1 MEGSSSTTRRRAPVG
16 SARTALVDTGRPRES
31 KDDARPVAR
40 AAIDPDRPGMRL
52 DQTLGDGEAPADA
65 ARALSGAR
73 QTYERLEDP
82 VALARRDARPVVAN
96 LETDVAVLAR
106 HADPDLRSRGRKF
119 RGVLDKVRQ
128 HLLDL
133 DVVELDGR
141 KIVRNRHADRMARGH
156 RTHATGYVLHQRAD
170 VVPRLV
176 RNERP
181 VLDPGQIEK
190 IADDPIEAERFV
202 LDRARELV
210 AFPIGPIDVTLSEA
224 PG

>member
-1 MEGSSSTTRRRAPVG
+1 
-16 SARTALVDTGRPRES
+16 
-31 KDDARPVAR
+31 
-40 AAIDPDRPGMRL
+40 
-52 DQTLGDGEAPADA
+52 
-65 ARALSGAR
+65 
-73 QTYERLEDP
+73 
-82 VALARRDARPVVAN
+82 
-96 LETDVAVLAR
+96 
-106 HADPDLRSRGRKF
+106 
-119 RGVLDKVRQ
+119 
-128 HLLDL
+128 
-133 DVVELDGR
+133 
-141 KIVRNRHADRMARGH
+141 MARGH